1 MTPRTMNRLLVTGC
15 GGLIGSEVVSFFA
28 AEGAEVHG
36 IDNNLRA
43 DFFGPA
49 GDTTW
54 NTKRLQQA
62 FGNFHFRTIDIRER
76 ATVSNLIKEIRPKE
90 IVHTA
95 AQPSHDL
102 AASRPFDDFDVNGVL
117 NDGAKSENA

>member
-1 MTPRTMNRLLVTGC
+1 MDRLLVTGS
-15 GGLIGSEVVSFFA
+15 GGLIGSEAVSFFA

-43 DFFGPA
+43 DWFGPA

-62 FGNFHFRTIDIRER
+62 FENFHFRTIDIRDR
-76 ATVSNLIKEIRPKE
+76 ATVSDLIKQIRPTA
-90 IVHTA
+90 IV
-95 AQPSHDL
+95 S
-102 AASRPFDDFDVNGVL
+102 G
-117 NDGAKSENA
+117 